1 MEKSD
6 IINELATALA
16 KAQGEFTPARMD
28 ATNPFLKNNYADL
41 GSVIAAAK
49 AACAKYGLAVSQP
62 ASTTGDN
69 VTVTTVLMHASG
81 QWMSSEMTLPL
92 GKESGRSIAQA
103 AGSII
108 TYLRRYSLSA
118 MLGIYAD
125 EDTDGNGHSEP
136 KPAKKADITHEEVS
150 ATHDPQPAPSAEV
163 SLETARAMT
172 TSKNE
177 AYGDMTPETL
187 SAVATGIRKAMTKPD
202 ITPECMDELK
212 FKLDCAFTVLRAN
225 EHPAN

>member
-136 KPAKKADITHEEVS
+136 KPAAQPKKAEAKQNV
-150 ATHDPQPAPSAEV
+150 APMTYDEACDVLNSKGIRYGD
-163 SLETARAMT
+163 LET
-172 TSKNE
+172 
-177 AYGDMTPETL
+177 DTL
-187 SAVATGIRKAMTKPD
+187 SYM
-202 ITPECMDELK
+202 
-212 FKLDCAFTVLRAN
+212 AN
-225 EHPAN
+225 ELGKKATLTAEHETKLLACQIILSERAKTLPAAEETDVN